1 MDTLTKHEQTIFEQ
15 GMERERKRIVGM
27 LDEDIKF
34 YTKRNMHG
42 IFNNEIDSLKRFR
55 DRIKQ
60 EVSE

>member
-15 GMERERKRIVGM
+15 GMERERKRIMGM
-27 LDEDIKF
+27 LDADIKV

-42 IFNNEIDSLKRFR
+42 IFNNEIDSLKRLR

-60 EVSE
+60 EGK